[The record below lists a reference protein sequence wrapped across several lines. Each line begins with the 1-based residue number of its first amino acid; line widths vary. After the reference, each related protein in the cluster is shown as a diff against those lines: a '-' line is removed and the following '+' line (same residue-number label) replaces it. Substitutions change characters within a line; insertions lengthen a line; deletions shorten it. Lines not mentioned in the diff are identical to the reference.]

1 MNEELKNLSK
11 EEKDAEIQKDFN
23 NGYFKRVH
31 LIGRSSMAIALVFAF
46 APVLYMQF
54 VKGWSAPLSSYL
66 NVAFAIAALCGGFWV
81 TDPIQWFPIL
91 GAASVYMGNLAGNT
105 KNIRVPVAR
114 QLRNK
119 YGFDA
124 LSPKS
129 QILTTIGVAMSVFTN
144 LVILTVIVL
153 VGNWLVSILPDIVI
167 ESFSYVIPS
176 LIGALLAFRVIE
188 SGIVKTLKWSI
199 PPLVIYGLM
208 CTGIFPFLND
218 FGMSVSIAITVLIG
232 YGVYKHQVDQDKE
245 EQ

>member
-1 MNEELKNLSK
+1 
-11 EEKDAEIQKDFN
+11 
-23 NGYFKRVH
+23 
-31 LIGRSSMAIALVFAF
+31 
-46 APVLYMQF
+46 
-54 VKGWSAPLSSYL
+54 
-66 NVAFAIAALCGGFWV
+66 
-81 TDPIQWFPIL
+81 
-91 GAASVYMGNLAGNT
+91 MGNLAGNT

-144 LVILTVIVL
+144 LVILTIIVL
-153 VGNWLVSILPDIVI
+153 VGNWLVSILPEIII

-208 CTGIFPFLND
+208 CTGIFLFLND

-232 YGVYKHQVDQDKE
+232 YMVYKHQVDQDKE